1 MWKTL
6 LNIFLTFIAYYAWL
20 YKSTS
25 SGDIGNTNW
34 DASAEKQKDI
44 STNINISLYYVR
56 YVMCGMPEASVLNK
70 ITQSTQERK
79 YTMLMS
85 SPDSLLTNFG
95 NLLFQL

>member
-70 ITQSTQERK
+70 RK